1 MNVDLGSWNK
11 LTRVVIVL
19 CLVAGLIGVGLWY
32 LPEIRKNER
41 MRQVVERLDDQIKK
55 EEDSSR
61 QLKNSIESLRN
72 DPKVVERLTREKLG
86 YAKPGETIIRFEGPA
101 ATR

>member
-1 MNVDLGSWNK
+1 MNVDLGIWNK

-32 LPEIRKNER
+32 LPKIRKNER